1 MPSDDLIE
9 LMVERPAVGGRMI
22 GRCDGRIVL
31 VDGAIPGERI
41 RATVERTNRDVLFA
55 RTVEVLEASPDRRQA
70 TRRRCGGQSFAH
82 IAYDRQLQLKGAIVQ
97 DAFRR
102 GARIIL
108 QDVPP
113 VLPSPETGHRMR
125 ARLHVDGESV
135 GFFEERSHRI
145 CDVSDSGQLL
155 PQAEELVSE
164 LSAESAALAAAGVR
178 SIELVEDLAG
188 ANRALHVAVNGSVTG
203 AEEWLRG
210 ARLDVSG
217 VSVGS
222 RYGRAASEVVV
233 GIPHVA
239 DRLELFLPS
248 VRAVGVRLRRHPHA
262 FFQANRFL
270 VADLVSAVAELSDS
284 GPLVDLY
291 AGVGLFAICVAA
303 AREEPVTAVERD
315 PVSVRDLAANAV
327 ALDAEVAVIRVSVEA
342 YLERT
347 ETLAGSVVVVDP
359 PRTGLSREVLTR
371 LTRCQPRRIV
381 YVSCDVATQARD
393 LRTLVACGYG
403 LEQIRVFDMFPN
415 TPHIETIVSLVP
427 TSALAPH
434 SP

>member
-1 MPSDDLIE
+1 
-9 LMVERPAVGGRMI
+9 MI
-22 GRCDGRIVL
+22 GRYDGRIVL

-41 RATVERTNRDVLFA
+41 RATVERSSRDVLFA
-55 RTVEVLEASPDRRQA
+55 RTVEVLDGSPDRRQA
-70 TRRRCGGQSFAH
+70 MRRRCGGQSFAH

-108 QDVPP
+108 QDAPA

-155 PQAEELVSE
+155 PQAEELVSA
-164 LSAESAALAAAGVR
+164 LSAHAATLVAAGVR

-188 ANRALHVAVNGSVTG
+188 DYRALHFALNGGLAGV
-203 AEEWLRG
+203 EEWLRPWG
-210 ARLDVSG
+210 GTLDVSG
-217 VSVGS
+217 ISVAS
-222 RYGRAASEVVV
+222 RLGRASSEVLL
-233 GIPHVA
+233 GTPHVV
-239 DRLELFLPS
+239 DRLEHFLPS
-248 VRAVGVRLRRHPHA
+248 ARAGQVRRHPHA
-262 FFQANRFL
+262 FFQANRYL

-291 AGVGLFAICVAA
+291 AGVGLFAISVAA
-303 AREEPVTAVERD
+303 ARGGPVTAVERD
-315 PVSVRDLAANAV
+315 LISVRDLTANVAA
-327 ALDAEVAVIRVSVEA
+327 LGAEVEVIRVPVET

-371 LTRCQPRRIV
+371 MTQCQPRRIV

-393 LRTLVACGYG
+393 LRTLVACGYC
-403 LEQIRVFDMFPN
+403 LDQIRVFDMFPN
-415 TPHIETIVSLVP
+415 TPHIETVVSLVP
-427 TSALAPH
+427 TSVLAPH

>member
-55 RTVEVLEASPDRRQA
+55 RTVEVLEASPDRRHA
-70 TRRRCGGQSFAH
+70 PRRRCGGQSFAY

-155 PQAEELVSE
+155 PQAEELVSG

-178 SIELVEDLAG
+178 SIELVEDLEG
-188 ANRALHVAVNGSVTG
+188 ANRALHVAVNGSLTG
-203 AEEWLRG
+203 VEEWLRG
-210 ARLDVSG
+210 ARRDVCG
-217 VSVGS
+217 VSVRS
-222 RYGRAASEVVV
+222 RYGRAASEGVV

-239 DRLELFLPS
+239 DRL
-248 VRAVGVRLRRHPHA
+248 
-262 FFQANRFL
+262 
-270 VADLVSAVAELSDS
+270 
-284 GPLVDLY
+284 
-291 AGVGLFAICVAA
+291 
-303 AREEPVTAVERD
+303 
-315 PVSVRDLAANAV
+315 
-327 ALDAEVAVIRVSVEA
+327 
-342 YLERT
+342 
-347 ETLAGSVVVVDP
+347 
-359 PRTGLSREVLTR
+359 
-371 LTRCQPRRIV
+371 
-381 YVSCDVATQARD
+381 
-393 LRTLVACGYG
+393 
-403 LEQIRVFDMFPN
+403 
-415 TPHIETIVSLVP
+415 
-427 TSALAPH
+427 
-434 SP
+434 